1 MPCASARRLRGIA
14 AAPRRTGWHA
24 VADRHIVSTGRVSWR
39 PVCIAHPPSLKA
51 MASQSIPA
59 LRQSNR
65 DSRPTPCAVGL
76 IRFQI

>member
-1 MPCASARRLRGIA
+1 MPSASARVLRGIA

-24 VADRHIVSTGRVSWR
+24 VADRHIVSTGRTSWR
-39 PVCIAHPPSLKA
+39 PECTAHSPLLKA

-65 DSRPTPCAVGL
+65 DARPTPCAEGL
-76 IRFQI
+76 IRFLI